1 MLNQQQNVKQQK
13 QDYKITREELKK
25 FDKFKNYSETDLD
38 AIRDAMYQF
47 ALILLK
53 TKRYE

>member
-1 MLNQQQNVKQQK
+1 MLNQQQNVKQEK
-13 QDYKITREELKK
+13 QDCKITREEIKK
-25 FDKFKNYSETDLD
+25 FEKFKKHSETELD
-38 AIRDAMYQF
+38 AIRDTIYQF

>member
-1 MLNQQQNVKQQK
+1 MLNQQQNVKQEK

-25 FDKFKNYSETDLD
+25 FEKFKNNSETELD
-38 AIRDAMYQF
+38 AIRDTMYQF

-53 TKRYE
+53 TKRHE

>member
-1 MLNQQQNVKQQK
+1 MLNQQQNVKQEK

-25 FDKFKNYSETDLD
+25 FEKFKNYSETELD
-38 AIRDAMYQF
+38 AIRDNLYQY
-47 ALILLK
+47 ALILLN

>member
-1 MLNQQQNVKQQK
+1 MLNQQQNVKKEK
-13 QDYKITREELKK
+13 QDQKITREELRK
-25 FDKFKNYSETDLD
+25 FEKFKDHSETKLD
-38 AIRDAMYQF
+38 AIRDTMYQY

>member
-1 MLNQQQNVKQQK
+1 MLNQQQNVKQEK

-25 FDKFKNYSETDLD
+25 FEKFKNHSETELD
-38 AIRDAMYQF
+38 AIRDTMYQF

-53 TKRYE
+53 TKHHE

>member
-1 MLNQQQNVKQQK
+1 MLNQQQNVKQAK

-25 FDKFKNYSETDLD
+25 FEKFKNHSETELD
-38 AIRDAMYQF
+38 AIRDTMYQF

-53 TKRYE
+53 TKRHE

>member
-1 MLNQQQNVKQQK
+1 MLNQQQNVKQEK

-25 FDKFKNYSETDLD
+25 FEKFKNHSETELD
-38 AIRDAMYQF
+38 AIRDNMYQF

>member
-1 MLNQQQNVKQQK
+1 MLNQQQNVKQEK

-25 FDKFKNYSETDLD
+25 FEKFKNHSETELD
-38 AIRDAMYQF
+38 AIRDNMYQF

-53 TKRYE
+53 TNHHE

>member
-38 AIRDAMYQF
+38 ARRDTMYQF

>member
-13 QDYKITREELKK
+13 QNFKITRKELKK
-25 FDKFKNYSETDLD
+25 FEKFKSYSETDLD
-38 AIRDAMYQF
+38 AIRDTMYQF

>member
-25 FDKFKNYSETDLD
+25 FEKFKNYSETDLD
-38 AIRDAMYQF
+38 AIRNTMYQF

>member
-1 MLNQQQNVKQQK
+1 MLKQQENVKQK
-13 QDYKITREELKK
+13 TTDYKITREELKK
-25 FDKFKNYSETDLD
+25 FEKFKNYSETELD
-38 AIRDAMYQF
+38 AMRDTMYQY

>member
-1 MLNQQQNVKQQK
+1 MLNQQQNVKQEK

-25 FDKFKNYSETDLD
+25 FEKFKNHSETELD
-38 AIRDAMYQF
+38 AIRYTMYQF

-53 TKRYE
+53 TKRHE

>member
-38 AIRDAMYQF
+38 AIRDTMYQF
-47 ALILLK
+47 ALILLN

>member
-1 MLNQQQNVKQQK
+1 MLNQKQNVKKEK

-25 FDKFKNYSETDLD
+25 FDKFKNYSETEID
-38 AIRDAMYQF
+38 AIRDTIYQY
-47 ALILLK
+47 ALILIK

>member
-1 MLNQQQNVKQQK
+1 MLNQQQNVKRQK

-38 AIRDAMYQF
+38 AIRDTMYQF

-53 TKRYE
+53 IKRYE

>member
-1 MLNQQQNVKQQK
+1 MLNQQQNVKQEK

-25 FDKFKNYSETDLD
+25 FDKFKNHSETELD
-38 AIRDAMYQF
+38 AIRDTMYQF

-53 TKRYE
+53 RKHYE

>member
-1 MLNQQQNVKQQK
+1 MLDQQLNVKQEK
-13 QDYKITREELKK
+13 KDYKITREELKK
-25 FDKFKNYSETDLD
+25 FEKFKNHSKTELD
-38 AIRDAMYQF
+38 AIRDTIYQY

>member
-1 MLNQQQNVKQQK
+1 MLNQQQNVKQEK

-25 FDKFKNYSETDLD
+25 FEKFKNHSETELD
-38 AIRDAMYQF
+38 AIRDNMYQF

-53 TKRYE
+53 TKRHE

>member
-1 MLNQQQNVKQQK
+1 MLNQQQNVKQEK

-25 FDKFKNYSETDLD
+25 FEKFKNHSETELD
-38 AIRDAMYQF
+38 AIRDYMYQF

>member
-25 FDKFKNYSETDLD
+25 FEKFKNYSETDLD
-38 AIRDAMYQF
+38 AIRDTMYQF
-47 ALILLK
+47 ALIILK

>member
-1 MLNQQQNVKQQK
+1 MLNQQQNVKLQK

-38 AIRDAMYQF
+38 GIRDTMYQF

>member
-1 MLNQQQNVKQQK
+1 MLNQQKNVKQEK

-25 FDKFKNYSETDLD
+25 FEKFKNHSETELD
-38 AIRDAMYQF
+38 AIRDTMYQF

-53 TKRYE
+53 TKHHE

>member
-13 QDYKITREELKK
+13 QDFKITRKELKK
-25 FDKFKNYSETDLD
+25 FEKFKNYSETDLD
-38 AIRDAMYQF
+38 AIRDTMYQF